1 MSEEHHV
8 HPEEDFC
15 NGISETHELI
25 VINCSSAVL
34 KQIHNFEETTIKKKS
49 GTPRLS
55 SHVAPLAIHKQLKIL
70 KLAFLCWGMHA
81 KQFARASGVCKKP
94 HDLYF

>member
-8 HPEEDFC
+8 HQEEGFC

-34 KQIHNFEETTIKKKS
+34 NQIHNFEETTIKKNIRH
-49 GTPRLS
+49 T
-55 SHVAPLAIHKQLKIL
+55 
-70 KLAFLCWGMHA
+70 
-81 KQFARASGVCKKP
+81 
-94 HDLYF
+94 

>member
-8 HPEEDFC
+8 HQEEGFC

-34 KQIHNFEETTIKKKS
+34 NQIHNFEETTIKKKKS

-55 SHVAPLAIHKQLKIL
+55 SHVQPLAIHKQLEVL
-70 KLAFLCWGMHA
+70 KLAFLCW
-81 KQFARASGVCKKP
+81 
-94 HDLYF
+94 

>member
-8 HPEEDFC
+8 HQEEGFC

-34 KQIHNFEETTIKKKS
+34 NQIHNFEETTIKKKYQAH
-49 GTPRLS
+49 LD
-55 SHVAPLAIHKQLKIL
+55 
-70 KLAFLCWGMHA
+70 F
-81 KQFARASGVCKKP
+81 P
-94 HDLYF
+94 HMYHPWLFTSN